1 MRKELTVH
9 QVIGF
14 WYDTIAGVVRV
25 PMNSLPPKKHD
36 DWVFDAK
43 ATRTICKGI
52 VEEFPSFN
60 EVVKRGLIAHHQG
73 TDSLEYVIVASEF
86 VGELGVWLQSNPS
99 YPCYKVEG
107 SRVEPQEYNLD
118 TLAGLL
124 GYASRSAA
132 QYFMDNHGYHVP
144 GVGKMGKRWFLCGS
158 TIDALKILRKKAE
171 RENISEDVSSKL
183 VSTTEG
189 VYAPEIT
196 YQFGT
201 QID

>member
-107 SRVEPQEYNLD
+107 SRVEPKEYTLD
-118 TLAGLL
+118 EIALAL
-124 GYASRSAA
+124 GYSHRRQAKW
-132 QYFMDNHGYHVP
+132 FMDNHGYGIP
-144 GVGKMGKRWFLCGS
+144 GVGKMGNRWFMVGS
-158 TIDALKILRKKAE
+158 TVDALVILRKNLKKCE
-171 RENISEDVSSKL
+171 LLEENSVIINN
-183 VSTTEG
+183 TTEG
-189 VYAPEIT
+189 VTTSAA
-196 YQFGT
+196 
-201 QID
+201 